1 MTEERKETL
10 EEERQHQG
18 TDEEP
23 LSRMSR
29 KAGRYQKQ
37 KKKEKERRPAPA
49 FTEKLASAW
58 AAVKRYCR
66 FALRILTSPVKVVG
80 EDGFSRFKYALISM
94 LVFSI
99 FFSIGNW
106 FQLRASQ
113 QRPLGYGE
121 RHHTFFDGFT
131 VVLVYTLVFFAAA
144 AGAVWLVSRYMM
156 KQKITMRDAAAGVGS
171 LLVPAVACSIVWMI
185 FAILN
190 LPVVT
195 VVFTALTLFLAASAM
210 VQFVQIL
217 YKSAEKPAADVMYCI
232 SAAVIIMLIFTAVT
246 WPLISEYFTA
256 SLIPL

>member
-1 MTEERKETL
+1 MTEERKETF
-10 EEERQHQG
+10 EEEKQNQKI
-18 TDEEP
+18 DEEP

-29 KAGRYQKQ
+29 NAGRHQKQ
-37 KKKEKERRPAPA
+37 KKKEKQRRPAAP
-49 FTEKLASAW
+49 FTEKVGTVW

-66 FALRILTSPVKVVG
+66 FALRILQSPVKIVE
-80 EDGFSRFKYALISM
+80 EDEFSRFKYALISM

-113 QRPLGYGE
+113 QRTLGFGE

-131 VVLVYTLVFFAAA
+131 VVLVYSLVFLAAA

-156 KQKITMRDAAAGVGS
+156 KQKITMRDAAAGFGS

-190 LPVVT
+190 LPVIT
-195 VVFTALTLFLAASAM
+195 VIFTALTLFLVVSAI

-217 YKSAEKPAADVMYCI
+217 YKTAERASVDVMYCI
-232 SAAVIIMLIFTAVT
+232 LAAAFIMLVFTALT
-246 WPLISEYFTA
+246 WPLVSEYFTA

>member
-10 EEERQHQG
+10 EEEKQHQG

-29 KAGRYQKQ
+29 NAGRYQKQ

-121 RHHTFFDGFT
+121 RHHTFLTALPSFSCIRSSFCRCGRRG
-131 VVLVYTLVFFAAA
+131 LACITLYDETENYD
-144 AGAVWLVSRYMM
+144 AGCGR
-156 KQKITMRDAAAGVGS
+156 GVGS

-190 LPVVT
+190 LPVIT

-232 SAAVIIMLIFTAVT
+232 SAAVIIMLVFTAVT